1 MESKIVLPQI
11 IDASVAVKDNF
22 PYLSEREVEYIDDAK
37 KLFGSGMYSYAMIA
51 IWDAAVYNLKR
62 KVEAYGIEL
71 WESVIKSEP
80 GRKKYNKDGDSISDR
95 WGEVDDFILIQGV
108 AKLGLLDQ
116 KAAKSLEMINWMRNH
131 ASSAHDSECKV
142 NNTDVIA
149 LVLLLQ
155 SNLFEKSLP
164 DPRHSVS
171 AIFNPIKTKSL
182 GEDEI
187 NLLKDEIASYKQQ
200 DIRTVFGFLLDL
212 VEKGKEPALTNAKKI
227 FPDVWNRATEDLK
240 KTLGF
245 KFHSYFIDPSCD
257 ESDDKRAKT
266 RILELILQH
275 DAVKYIPDSTRSR
288 LFRRAAE
295 LLGEAKD
302 TAYGWAKEV
311 RASNNLIQFGT
322 SVPSIAFEA
331 VYQEILA
338 VWCGNFWGRSDAHDV
353 LQPFIDCL
361 TTDQMLVVINMFRSN
376 KRVKDELYQNR
387 PKRHALELLTTFEK
401 KLTIGEHKNKLKE
414 TYEYVELL

>member
-1 MESKIVLPQI
+1 MENKVVLPQI
-11 IDASVAVKDNF
+11 IDQSVEVKEKF
-22 PYLSEREVEYIDDAK
+22 PYLSDREVEYINDAK
-37 KLFGSGMYSYAMIA
+37 QLYNTGMYSYAMIA
-51 IWDAAVYNLKR
+51 VWNAAVYNLKR
-62 KVEAYGIEL
+62 KVEAYGTDL
-71 WESVIKSEP
+71 WESVVKSEP
-80 GRKKYNKDGDSISDR
+80 GRKKYNKDGEDLSER
-95 WGEVDDFILIQGV
+95 WGEVDDFVLIQGV

-142 NNTDVIA
+142 NDTDVIA

-155 SNLFEKSLP
+155 TNLFEKSLP

-171 AIFNPIKTKSL
+171 SIFNPIKTNTL

-187 NLLKDEIASYKQQ
+187 HLLKDEIASYKQQ

-212 VEKGKEPALTNAKKI
+212 FEKGKEPALSNAKHL
-227 FPDVWNRATEDLK
+227 FPAVWEKSTEDLK

-245 KFHSYFIDPSCD
+245 KLHSYFIDPNCD
-257 ESDDKRAKT
+257 ESEDKAAKT
-266 RILELILQH
+266 RILELIIQQ
-275 DAVKYIPDSTRSR
+275 DAVKYIPDGTRSR

-295 LLGEAKD
+295 ILSEAKD

-322 SVPSIAFEA
+322 SVPSIAFES

-338 VWCGNFWGRSDAHDV
+338 VWCGNFWGRSDAHNV

-361 TTDQMLVVINMFRSN
+361 TTDQIVAVINLFMTNR
-376 KRVKDELYQNR
+376 RVKDELYQSR
-387 PKRHALELLTTFEK
+387 PKQNALSLLSSFENR
-401 KLTIGEHKNKLKE
+401 LTIEAHKNKLKE
-414 TYEYVELL
+414 VYDYVKNL